1 MQPDSQPATG
11 PATAPAAATSRW
23 QDTALGVGVLL
34 LALLVGW
41 QTTIIPENALYARVG
56 PRVFPWIATGLLAVM
71 GVLLTLQGLRGGWE
85 HDQSDDID
93 WRGLGWLAAGL
104 IFNVLFIGGIQFDT
118 TTVIPKLGFI
128 ISSTVLFVCTAR
140 SFASTQPVR
149 DAAIGFTLAILAYV
163 GFDRVLGYKIG
174 SGLIE
179 ALI

>member
-1 MQPDSQPATG
+1 MSHKAN
-11 PATAPAAATSRW
+11 W

-34 LALLVGW
+34 LAAVVGW
-41 QTTIIPENALYARVG
+41 QTYLIPENAIYARVG
-56 PRVFPWIATGLLAVM
+56 PRFFPWISTGLLALM
-71 GVLLTLQGLRGGWE
+71 GALLTLEGLRGGWD
-85 HDQSDDID
+85 HDEVSDVD
-93 WRGLGWLAAGL
+93 WRSLGWIVAGL
-104 IFNVLFIGGIQFDT
+104 VANVLFIGGITFDG
-118 TTVIPKLGFI
+118 IPIAPKLGFI

-140 SFASTQPVR
+140 AFMSVQPVR